1 MKTEFKIFESDL
13 GYYKVE
19 ELIKE
24 KKEKHNA
31 EIKNVVLIR
40 DNDVETIIGAIF
52 EKRSEDENKWIR
64 RRINRTRWVCCW
76 VFRTANTRTN
86 RVY

>member
-24 KKEKHNA
+24 YQEKHNA
-31 EIKNVVLIR
+31 EIKNVVLIKKY
-40 DNDVETIIGAIF
+40 DDEIVFGVVF
-52 EKRSEDENKWIR
+52 EESSEYKELEDRRYRSTKWL
-64 RRINRTRWVCCW
+64 
-76 VFRTANTRTN
+76 
-86 RVY
+86 YSE